1 MGLGINVLM
10 YRYILYEVYTNVQP
24 PPAFITNLTYPAAS
38 ALPPSTLSFL
48 CLECGDLG
56 PLRPHV
62 SYLLLESG

>member
-24 PPAFITNLTYPAAS
+24 APAFITNLTYRAAS

-48 CLECGDLG
+48 CLE
-56 PLRPHV
+56 
-62 SYLLLESG
+62 